1 MSWFGALVIFT
12 VVWWM
17 IFFITL
23 PFGVTTPENP
33 AAGHDPGAPDK
44 PRLVL
49 KALITT
55 AIAGALT
62 GSMAAAVAY
71 GLIDFRELI
80 GVK

>member
-12 VVWWM
+12 IVWWM

-33 AAGHDPGAPDK
+33 EAGHDPGAPDK
-44 PRLVL
+44 PRLGI

-55 AIAGALT
+55 AITTILT
-62 GSMAAAVAY
+62 GGLAVAVAY
-71 GLIDFRELI
+71 DLIDMREIL

>member
-23 PFGVTTPENP
+23 PFGVTAPENIE
-33 AAGHDPGAPDK
+33 AGHDPGAPDT
-44 PRLVL
+44 PRLGI

-55 AIAGALT
+55 AIATILT
-62 GSMAAAVAY
+62 GGLAAAVAY
-71 GLIDFRELI
+71 DLIDMRSLLF
-80 GVK
+80 